1 MATEIRVKL
10 LEGTTGVASARQH
23 AIVVDRSPNLGGNDL
38 GFTGGELLFT
48 SIGTCILTTLV
59 GAARQRNV
67 ELTKVEF
74 KVSGESGGTPSRFTS
89 IHVDAVIEGD
99 APDEVLQNLLEL
111 AERICAVSNTIKE
124 GAPIS
129 LTRHASLEAVPT
141 GD

>member
-1 MATEIRVKL
+1 MASEVRVKL

-59 GAARQRNV
+59 GAARQRDI

-74 KVSGESGGTPSRFTS
+74 KVSGEGSGTPYRFTS
-89 IHVDAVIEGD
+89 IHVDAVVEGN
-99 APDEVLQNLLEL
+99 ASDEELQKLLEL
-111 AERICAVSNTIKE
+111 AERVCAVSNTVKE

-129 LTRHASLEAVPT
+129 LTRHASLEAAIA
-141 GD
+141 D

>member
-1 MATEIRVKL
+1 MASEVRVRL

-59 GAARQRNV
+59 GAARQRDV
-67 ELTKVEF
+67 KLTNVEF
-74 KVSGESGGTPSRFTS
+74 KISGEGSGTPYRFTS
-89 IHVDAVIEGD
+89 IHIDAVVEGN
-99 APDEVLQNLLEL
+99 ASDEELQKLLEL
-111 AERICAVSNTIKE
+111 AERVCAVSNTVKE

-129 LTRHASLEAVPT
+129 LTRRASLEAAVA
-141 GD
+141 D

>member
-1 MATEIRVKL
+1 MATEVRVKL
-10 LEGTTGVASARQH
+10 LEGTTGVASAGKH

-48 SIGTCILTTLV
+48 SIGTCILTTLI

-74 KVSGESGGTPSRFTS
+74 KVSGESGGTPTRFTS
-89 IHVDAVIEGD
+89 IHVDAVVEGN
-99 APDEVLQNLLEL
+99 APDEEIQKLVEL
-111 AERICAVSNTIKE
+111 AERICSVSNTVKE
-124 GAPIS
+124 GAEIS
-129 LTRHASLEAVPT
+129 LTRHASLEAVAT